1 MQTFSAD
8 GFNSNLSLISGS
20 SVCERNLYKTLKN
33 TVPVISAAIYKII
46 RLMGRFQIQTG
57 SENLDRDINR
67 FLKNIRV
74 NACETGIESFLSC
87 YLEQML
93 VYGTAVGEI
102 VLDRKH
108 KNISAL
114 YNASLDDVQIISD
127 GNPLDIKICTQ
138 NSDGSLSP
146 VKYPALVLCSSI
158 MPEPG
163 QIYGTSVLKGLPFI
177 GQILMKIFNAVGT
190 NWDRIGN
197 VRFAVSYKPNE
208 NERSFSKERAKTIAD
223 EWSKAMKSSSPKDF
237 ITVGDVS
244 IKVIGAA
251 SLPVKLPSNAMGIDD
266 NYLPW
271 LHSFYLFDKCITR
284 IQGASKTNW
293 LQQSRNI
300 QLWGVDIR
308 FQDAFQLGAKHN
320 ATRHLSVIDALLS
333 YPVASSKQ
341 LLFLHIIQTKRKHAA
356 QMAHAVRPV
365 QLIKI
370 KDYLG
375 IAIRKEREAFGLQF
389 LLQLQIIVYLAIAN
403 QGQRLVVIE
412 KRLLSILQTDNGQ
425 TDLSHSAM
433 LVRPSA
439 FVFRSAI
446 AHLIIHLLNLRQ
458 IIFCDSRI
466 AIHH

>member
-1 MQTFSAD
+1 LALFDFLSRKKSDCNVQTFSAD

-244 IKVIGAA
+244 IKVIGAENQIPD
-251 SLPVKLPSNAMGIDD
+251 SNIPV
-266 NYLPW
+266 
-271 LHSFYLFDKCITR
+271 R
-284 IQGASKTNW
+284 
-293 LQQSRNI
+293 
-300 QLWGVDIR
+300 
-308 FQDAFQLGAKHN
+308 
-320 ATRHLSVIDALLS
+320 
-333 YPVASSKQ
+333 Q
-341 LLFLHIIQTKRKHAA
+341 LLEQIVAKLSIPPFLLGFSWSTTERMSTQQADILTSELEYYRCILNSTVTKICDTYFRLNGIQTDFEI
-356 QMAHAVRPV
+356 VWDN
-365 QLIKI
+365 IN
-370 KDYLG
+370 
-375 IAIRKEREAFGLQF
+375 LQDE
-389 LLQLQIIVYLAIAN
+389 VELARA
-403 QGQRLVVIE
+403 
-412 KRLLSILQTDNGQ
+412 RLLNAQAQKLENTLGKD
-425 TDLSHSAM
+425 
-433 LVRPSA
+433 
-439 FVFRSAI
+439 
-446 AHLIIHLLNLRQ
+446 
-458 IIFCDSRI
+458 
-466 AIHH
+466 

>member
-1 MQTFSAD
+1 LALFDFLSRKKSDCNVQTFSAD

-244 IKVIGAA
+244 IKVIGAENQIPD
-251 SLPVKLPSNAMGIDD
+251 SNIPV
-266 NYLPW
+266 
-271 LHSFYLFDKCITR
+271 R
-284 IQGASKTNW
+284 
-293 LQQSRNI
+293 
-300 QLWGVDIR
+300 
-308 FQDAFQLGAKHN
+308 
-320 ATRHLSVIDALLS
+320 
-333 YPVASSKQ
+333 Q
-341 LLFLHIIQTKRKHAA
+341 LLEQIVAKLSIPPFLLGFSWSTTERMSTQQADILTSELEYYRCILNSTVTKICDTYFRLNGIQTDFEI
-356 QMAHAVRPV
+356 VWDN
-365 QLIKI
+365 IN
-370 KDYLG
+370 
-375 IAIRKEREAFGLQF
+375 LQDE
-389 LLQLQIIVYLAIAN
+389 VELARA
-403 QGQRLVVIE
+403 
-412 KRLLSILQTDNGQ
+412 RLLNAQAQKLESTLGKD
-425 TDLSHSAM
+425 
-433 LVRPSA
+433 
-439 FVFRSAI
+439 
-446 AHLIIHLLNLRQ
+446 
-458 IIFCDSRI
+458 
-466 AIHH
+466 

>member
-1 MQTFSAD
+1 MALFDFLSRKKSDCNVQTFSAD

-244 IKVIGAA
+244 IKVIGAENQIPD
-251 SLPVKLPSNAMGIDD
+251 SNIPV
-266 NYLPW
+266 
-271 LHSFYLFDKCITR
+271 R
-284 IQGASKTNW
+284 
-293 LQQSRNI
+293 
-300 QLWGVDIR
+300 
-308 FQDAFQLGAKHN
+308 
-320 ATRHLSVIDALLS
+320 
-333 YPVASSKQ
+333 Q
-341 LLFLHIIQTKRKHAA
+341 LLEQIVAKLSIPPFLLGFSWSTTERMSTQQADILTSELEYYRCILNSTVTKICDTYFRLNGIQTDFEI
-356 QMAHAVRPV
+356 VWDN
-365 QLIKI
+365 IN
-370 KDYLG
+370 
-375 IAIRKEREAFGLQF
+375 LQDE
-389 LLQLQIIVYLAIAN
+389 VELARA
-403 QGQRLVVIE
+403 
-412 KRLLSILQTDNGQ
+412 RLLNAQAQKLENTLGKD
-425 TDLSHSAM
+425 
-433 LVRPSA
+433 
-439 FVFRSAI
+439 
-446 AHLIIHLLNLRQ
+446 
-458 IIFCDSRI
+458 
-466 AIHH
+466 

>member
-1 MQTFSAD
+1 MALFDFLSRKKSDCNVQTFSAD

-20 SVCERNLYKTLKN
+20 SVCERNLYKILKN

-244 IKVIGAA
+244 IKVIGAENQIPD
-251 SLPVKLPSNAMGIDD
+251 SNIPV
-266 NYLPW
+266 
-271 LHSFYLFDKCITR
+271 R
-284 IQGASKTNW
+284 
-293 LQQSRNI
+293 
-300 QLWGVDIR
+300 
-308 FQDAFQLGAKHN
+308 
-320 ATRHLSVIDALLS
+320 
-333 YPVASSKQ
+333 Q
-341 LLFLHIIQTKRKHAA
+341 LLEQIVAKLSIPPFLLGFSWSTTERMSTQQADILTSELEYYRCILNSTVTKICDTYFRLNGIQTDFEI
-356 QMAHAVRPV
+356 VWDN
-365 QLIKI
+365 IN
-370 KDYLG
+370 
-375 IAIRKEREAFGLQF
+375 LQDE
-389 LLQLQIIVYLAIAN
+389 VELARA
-403 QGQRLVVIE
+403 
-412 KRLLSILQTDNGQ
+412 RLLNAQAQKLESTLGKD
-425 TDLSHSAM
+425 
-433 LVRPSA
+433 
-439 FVFRSAI
+439 
-446 AHLIIHLLNLRQ
+446 
-458 IIFCDSRI
+458 
-466 AIHH
+466 

>member
-1 MQTFSAD
+1 MALFDFLSRKKSDCNVQTFSAD

-93 VYGTAVGEI
+93 VYGTTVGEI

-244 IKVIGAA
+244 IKVIGAENQIPD
-251 SLPVKLPSNAMGIDD
+251 SNIPV
-266 NYLPW
+266 
-271 LHSFYLFDKCITR
+271 R
-284 IQGASKTNW
+284 
-293 LQQSRNI
+293 
-300 QLWGVDIR
+300 
-308 FQDAFQLGAKHN
+308 
-320 ATRHLSVIDALLS
+320 
-333 YPVASSKQ
+333 Q
-341 LLFLHIIQTKRKHAA
+341 LLEQIVAKLSIPPFLLGFSWSTTERMSTQQADILTSELEYYRCILNSTVTKICDTYFRLNGIQTDFEI
-356 QMAHAVRPV
+356 VWDN
-365 QLIKI
+365 IN
-370 KDYLG
+370 
-375 IAIRKEREAFGLQF
+375 LQDE
-389 LLQLQIIVYLAIAN
+389 VELARA
-403 QGQRLVVIE
+403 
-412 KRLLSILQTDNGQ
+412 RLLNAQAQKLENTLGKD
-425 TDLSHSAM
+425 
-433 LVRPSA
+433 
-439 FVFRSAI
+439 
-446 AHLIIHLLNLRQ
+446 
-458 IIFCDSRI
+458 
-466 AIHH
+466 

>member
-1 MQTFSAD
+1 MALFDFLSRKKSDCNVQTFSAD

-244 IKVIGAA
+244 IKVIGAENQIPD
-251 SLPVKLPSNAMGIDD
+251 SNIPV
-266 NYLPW
+266 
-271 LHSFYLFDKCITR
+271 R
-284 IQGASKTNW
+284 
-293 LQQSRNI
+293 
-300 QLWGVDIR
+300 
-308 FQDAFQLGAKHN
+308 
-320 ATRHLSVIDALLS
+320 
-333 YPVASSKQ
+333 Q
-341 LLFLHIIQTKRKHAA
+341 LLEQIVAKLSIPPFLLGFSWSTTERMSTQQADILTSELEYYRCILNSTVTKICDTYFRLNGIQTDFEI
-356 QMAHAVRPV
+356 VWDN
-365 QLIKI
+365 IN
-370 KDYLG
+370 
-375 IAIRKEREAFGLQF
+375 LQDE
-389 LLQLQIIVYLAIAN
+389 VELARA
-403 QGQRLVVIE
+403 
-412 KRLLSILQTDNGQ
+412 RLLNAQAQKLENS
-425 TDLSHSAM
+425 
-433 LVRPSA
+433 
-439 FVFRSAI
+439 FRK
-446 AHLIIHLLNLRQ
+446 
-458 IIFCDSRI
+458 D
-466 AIHH
+466 

>member
-1 MQTFSAD
+1 MALFDFLSRKKSDCNVQTFSAD

-74 NACETGIESFLSC
+74 NACETGIESYLSC

-244 IKVIGAA
+244 IKVIGAENQIPD
-251 SLPVKLPSNAMGIDD
+251 SNIPV
-266 NYLPW
+266 
-271 LHSFYLFDKCITR
+271 R
-284 IQGASKTNW
+284 
-293 LQQSRNI
+293 
-300 QLWGVDIR
+300 
-308 FQDAFQLGAKHN
+308 
-320 ATRHLSVIDALLS
+320 
-333 YPVASSKQ
+333 Q
-341 LLFLHIIQTKRKHAA
+341 LLEQIVAKLSIPPFLLGFSWSTTERMSTQQADILTSELEYYRCILNSTVTKICDTYFRLNGIQTDFEI
-356 QMAHAVRPV
+356 VWDN
-365 QLIKI
+365 IN
-370 KDYLG
+370 
-375 IAIRKEREAFGLQF
+375 LQDE
-389 LLQLQIIVYLAIAN
+389 VELARA
-403 QGQRLVVIE
+403 
-412 KRLLSILQTDNGQ
+412 RLLNAQAQKLESTLGKD
-425 TDLSHSAM
+425 
-433 LVRPSA
+433 
-439 FVFRSAI
+439 
-446 AHLIIHLLNLRQ
+446 
-458 IIFCDSRI
+458 
-466 AIHH
+466 